1 MRRGRPG
8 RKGSRLIHIRAPR
21 SVRETTIVANLTEHA
36 LTLTE
41 FRFVERISR
50 SIYLKLH
57 KTGLDPEETTITLPG
72 FSLTR
77 FTPEARR
84 DWHRKLAELTKEA
97 ELESAQNCANHSRL
111 NTSLSPQPSHHGGV
125 RSIAPELQAPRM
137 RSLSFRGRSRS
148 GSLLRYT
155 LVKPQNQQ
163 LR

>member
-1 MRRGRPG
+1 MTRE
-8 RKGSRLIHIRAPR
+8 RL
-21 SVRETTIVANLTEHA
+21 
-36 LTLTE
+36 
-41 FRFVERISR
+41 
-50 SIYLKLH
+50 LKL
-57 KTGLDPEETTITLPG
+57 KKAGLAPEEEVVMLPG
-72 FSLTR
+72 FNLVRISAQ
-77 FTPEARR
+77 ARR
-84 DWHRKLAELTKEA
+84 DWNRKLAELRQSKEA